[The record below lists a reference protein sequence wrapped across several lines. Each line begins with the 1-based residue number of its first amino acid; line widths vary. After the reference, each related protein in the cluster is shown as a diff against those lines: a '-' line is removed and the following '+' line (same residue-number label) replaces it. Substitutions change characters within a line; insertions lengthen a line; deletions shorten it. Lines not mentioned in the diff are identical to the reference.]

1 MAASNGL
8 QYGLGGN
15 TLIQRLYPR
24 DIDMANFNRVYNAE
38 NSIVVGK
45 IFIDLIDIWS
55 EKIVFFFLFLD
66 LGFFHRMNGRE
77 TKSLINQELP
87 AVIRHNRECPQPLKL
102 HFTNYHPKIDKFK
115 PIFKEMLDNSALNP
129 ETLTSESYLDLF
141 PRNRLVYL
149 SPDSREVLWN
159 YNPDD
164 VYIIGG
170 LVDLDYKSKESL
182 AIAKQQ
188 GIRHA
193 RLPMG
198 ETLG

>member
-1 MAASNGL
+1 MDYNMDWVEIRLFNGFIPEIL
-8 QYGLGGN
+8 IWQILIGFTMLKIQLWLVRFIGLIEMN
-15 TLIQRLYPR
+15 
-24 DIDMANFNRVYNAE
+24 
-38 NSIVVGK
+38 
-45 IFIDLIDIWS
+45 IWS
-55 EKIVFFFLFLD
+55 EKIVILFLFLD

-87 AVIRHNRECPQPLKL
+87 AVIRHNRECPQPMKL

-129 ETLTSESYLDLF
+129 ETLTSKSYLDLF

-188 GIRHA
+188 EIRHA

>member
-1 MAASNGL
+1 
-8 QYGLGGN
+8 
-15 TLIQRLYPR
+15 
-24 DIDMANFNRVYNAE
+24 
-38 NSIVVGK
+38 
-45 IFIDLIDIWS
+45 
-55 EKIVFFFLFLD
+55 
-66 LGFFHRMNGRE
+66 MNGRE
-77 TKSLINQELP
+77 TKSLINSELP
-87 AVIRHNRECPQPLKL
+87 ATIRHNRECPQPMKL
-102 HFTNYHPKIDKFK
+102 HFTNYPEHKMDRYKTN
-115 PIFKEMLDNSALNP
+115 IFKQMLESSALNP
-129 ETLTSESYLDLF
+129 EKLTTKSYLDLF
-141 PRNRLVYL
+141 PRKRLVYL
-149 SPDSREVLWN
+149 SPDSKEVLWK